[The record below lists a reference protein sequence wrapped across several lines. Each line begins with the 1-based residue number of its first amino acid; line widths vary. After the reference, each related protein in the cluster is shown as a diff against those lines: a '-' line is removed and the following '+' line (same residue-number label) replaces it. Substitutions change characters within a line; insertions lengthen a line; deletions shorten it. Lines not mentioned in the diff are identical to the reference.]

1 MTDQHTSEEQLW
13 ETLRKIEFLRCVDDE
28 YVKELAKLGQ
38 VVDFPEGT
46 VVFNEGEPASH
57 CYLIVDGR
65 VLLEMCGPG
74 GCTRILTVGEGEI
87 LGWSS
92 VLGKAEL
99 TAAAR
104 TMAAT
109 RAIEFSGAEVLA
121 LCEQIPKLGYQL
133 MRCTALAL
141 AKRLTATR
149 LQLLDLYGEVIEE
162 IGERQ

>member
-1 MTDQHTSEEQLW
+1 MIEENTSEELLW
-13 ETLRKIEFLRCVDDE
+13 ETLRKLEFLRCVDDE
-28 YVKELAKLGQ
+28 HVKELAKLGD

-57 CYLIVDGR
+57 CYLILDGK

-74 GCTRILTVGEGEI
+74 GCARILTIGAGEI
-87 LGWSS
+87 LGWSAL
-92 VLGKAEL
+92 LGKAEL

-104 TMAAT
+104 TLTAT
-109 RAIEFSGAEVLA
+109 RAIELSCGDVLA
-121 LCEQIPKLGYQL
+121 LCEHIPSLGYQL

-149 LQLLDLYGEVIEE
+149 LQLLDLYGE
-162 IGERQ
+162 

>member
-1 MTDQHTSEEQLW
+1 MSEDQSTEEQLW
-13 ETLRKIEFLRCVDDE
+13 ETLRKLQFLRNVDDQ
-28 YVKELAKLGQ
+28 YVKELAKLGE
-38 VVDFPEGT
+38 VVEFPEGT
-46 VVFNEGEPASH
+46 IIFSEGEPALD
-57 CYLIVDGR
+57 CYLIVDGN

-74 GCTRILTVGEGEI
+74 GCTRILTIGEGDI

-104 TMAAT
+104 TLTAT
-109 RAIEFSGAEVLA
+109 RAIEMNGPKVVA
-121 LCEQIPKLGYQL
+121 LCEQTPSLGYQL

-149 LQLLDLYGEVIEE
+149 LQLLDLYGEGIGSIEE
-162 IGERQ
+162 SR